1 MNVGSVVR
9 IRVNPKDTMSVIDL
23 VKRSGL
29 DITGMSFP
37 TMVSLALSASMNTM
51 RENGHLPTRDGF
63 EYAEMTYGILGVGQ
77 KSDARKRMIN
87 NTVQSAGPRFAVTV
101 PMATKEQEAPAPTGY
116 VKQAGWTPPK
126 QPSLMDRLKR
136 AELTGMALEPE
147 DQAVMDVAKEQLS
160 TLAKKKDR
168 IEEEHSGE
176 QWTEKDAAD
185 WAKYYPIVY
194 PFG

>member
-1 MNVGSVVR
+1 MNVGSVVT

-23 VKRSGL
+23 IQKSG
-29 DITGMSFP
+29 IKAEGMSFP
-37 TMVSLALSASMNTM
+37 SMVSLALSIGMNTF
-51 RENGHLPTRDGF
+51 REHGLVPVRDGF
-63 EYAEMTYGILGVGQ
+63 EYNEMTQGILGIGQ
-77 KSDARKRMIN
+77 KSSARKRAIN
-87 NTVQSAGPRFAVTV
+87 QVVQSVGPSMGISV
-101 PMATKEQEAPAPTGY
+101 PLPEAPAAPTGY